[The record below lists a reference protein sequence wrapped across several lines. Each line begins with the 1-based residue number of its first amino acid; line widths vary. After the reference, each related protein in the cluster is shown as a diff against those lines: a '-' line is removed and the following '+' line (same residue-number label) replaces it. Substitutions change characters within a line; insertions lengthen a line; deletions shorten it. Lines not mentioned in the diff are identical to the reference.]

1 MKKTTSFPRE
11 AKVADSRVF
20 RLVNE
25 SIEAKSLM
33 LLQEADDAAGLDDV
47 SLAQRGEQLRAFVE
61 MRKALKNVGFEKTA
75 EALKRGVA
83 LLKKNAPLANS
94 DASAYFATAII
105 MMRSMQTFLNAIA
118 ASASA
123 ADLGESRNLNDLDA
137 LHEELLSK
145 SLLSVLLEDKTTAAD
160 DNRDTEV
167 ADRPTDV
174 GDDRTNVDS
183 EGPTVASSSN
193 SEDSQPSMS
202 GPATRPGNE
211 DTSERPRAGASGDPT
226 APGQQSTAALDTGS
240 GSQSAAANPA
250 ASANPSGDR
259 NSSPQSSRPLLAVD
273 VEGSYDEKATKEL
286 VQDLVKQS
294 FRPNPGFMK
303 WLEKSKV
310 GTGLA
315 KLKQSIRDSEAR
327 AEAREG
333 LLDRRGKSL
342 NEGIG
347 DWLKGIFTGS
357 APTASSTVQSMLPL
371 TGNVGI
377 HKLLFQDLMA
387 GFSGDRADRVQAIRV
402 ASTSIGAKIQ
412 RFAGSQPPPVPPIVT
427 QAGGEGSTASSETQR
442 PTQSSEAP
450 RGDRQQGSG
459 EPAPQRGA
467 SRSGAKSLRSLLNV
481 SNSSRVKQAIDDSQI
496 DINVSTGQTGLDDEG
511 KKKLSAELEEFENDA
526 KRELKAKLSSTF
538 SESRKAK
545 GEDLIIE
552 RWQRLAGIIK

>member
-1 MKKTTSFPRE
+1 LKKTTSFPRE

-33 LLQEADDAAGLDDV
+33 LLQEADEDAGLDDV
-47 SLAQRGEQLRAFVE
+47 SLAQRGEQLRAFAAMQKSLE
-61 MRKALKNVGFEKTA
+61 RAGFEKTA

-83 LLKKNAPLANS
+83 LLKKNVALADS

-105 MMRSMQTFLNAIA
+105 MMRSMQTFLTGIA
-118 ASASA
+118 AQA
-123 ADLGESRNLNDLDA
+123 AALQETRNLKDLDA

-145 SLLSVLLEDKTTAAD
+145 SLLSVLLEERTTAAD
-160 DNRDTEV
+160 EDRDTEIG
-167 ADRPTDV
+167 DRTTAV
-174 GDDRTNVDS
+174 GDADS
-183 EGPTVASSSN
+183 EVPTVASSSN
-193 SEDSQPSMS
+193 SEDPQPSMS
-202 GPATRPGNE
+202 GPATRTGNE
-211 DTSERPRAGASGDPT
+211 DTSARTRAGASDAPT
-226 APGQQSTAALDTGS
+226 APSQQPTAASDTGS
-240 GSQSAAANPA
+240 GSQSTATNPA
-250 ASANPSGDR
+250 AGANPSGDR
-259 NSSPQSSRPLLAVD
+259 SSSPQSSKPLLAVD
-273 VEGSYDEKATKEL
+273 VDGSYDEKATKEL
-286 VQDLVKQS
+286 VQNLVKQS
-294 FRPNPGFMK
+294 FRPNPGFVK

-315 KLKQSIRDSEAR
+315 KLKQSISDSEAR
-327 AEAREG
+327 AAAQEG
-333 LLDRRGKSL
+333 LLDRRGKSI

-387 GFSGDRADRVQAIRV
+387 GFSGDRADRVQAIRD
-402 ASTSIGAKIQ
+402 ASTSIGVKIQ
-412 RFAGSQPPPVPPIVT
+412 RFAGSQPPPVPPIVR
-427 QAGGEGSTASSETQR
+427 QAGEEGSTASSETQR

-450 RGDRQQGSG
+450 RGDRQQGPG
-459 EPAPQRGA
+459 EPAPSQRGTP
-467 SRSGAKSLRSLLNV
+467 RSGAKSLRSLLGV
-481 SNSSRVKQAIDDSQI
+481 SDSSRVKQAIDDSQI
-496 DINVSTGQTGLDDEG
+496 DINVSTGQTGLDDDG
-511 KKKLSAELEEFENDA
+511 KKKLSAALEEFENDA

-545 GEDLIIE
+545 NEDLIIE